1 MPFFLGDR
9 WAMSGKYA
17 EMLAPW
23 CCLKLCF
30 SPLSL
35 IFSILERQGLSLF
48 LTILIIITRIVA
60 IIIGGIYSD
69 IYLSILLFGISGVLV
84 NVVGIFFVMTLSKQ
98 KWSNLLNAL
107 RKSPL
112 DIVRE

>member
-1 MPFFLGDR
+1 M
-9 WAMSGKYA
+9 
-17 EMLAPW
+17 
-23 CCLKLCF
+23 
-30 SPLSL
+30 
-35 IFSILERQGLSLF
+35 SLF

-84 NVVGIFFVMTLSKQ
+84 NVVGIFFVMILSKQ